1 MADHCPWN
9 EIQIPFYG
17 LHDPKGP
24 GSWLQLTHHVI
35 PHSFWL
41 SIFPSNIKLKKVK
54 IEVAQSCPTLC
65 DPMDCSLPGSSL
77 HGILQARVLE
87 WVDISFSRGSS
98 RFKDQTQVFHIPGRR
113 FNLWATRE
121 AGTSTL
127 PSSDSLGLHTY
138 HSLCH
143 GCSFTRIGSC
153 VTLRCHMECHVASE
167 VFFGQHVETTFYLF
181 LLLLF
186 CIVLFIFF
194 GALFNV
200 LIII

>member
-98 RFKDQTQVFHIPGRR
+98 WSKDQTQVSHIPGRR

-143 GCSFTRIGSC
+143 GCSFTR
-153 VTLRCHMECHVASE
+153 
-167 VFFGQHVETTFYLF
+167 LF
-181 LLLLF
+181 LYHDWFPCDFEVSHGMSCRFRGFLWPACWNYLLPLPPLTF
-186 CIVLFIFF
+186 LHCPIYFLWSTF
-194 GALFNV
+194 
-200 LIII
+200 

>member
-1 MADHCPWN
+1 MKFRFLSVACM
-9 EIQIPFYG
+9 IPKA
-17 LHDPKGP
+17 LAP
-24 GSWLQLTHHVI
+24 GCSSHHVI

-41 SIFPSNIKLKKVK
+41 SIFPWNIKLKKVK
-54 IEVAQSCPTLC
+54 TEVTQSCPTLC
-65 DPMDCSLPGSSL
+65 NPMDCSLPGSSL

-98 RFKDQTQVFHIPGRR
+98 RSKDQTQVSHIPGRH

-127 PSSDSLGLHTY
+127 PSSDSLGLHIY

-143 GCSFTRIGSC
+143 GCSLPGYSFTMIGSC

-167 VFFGQHVETTFYLF
+167 VFFGHYVETTLYLF

>member
-1 MADHCPWN
+1 MKFRFLSMACMIPKALAPGCSSHTTSYH
-9 EIQIPFYG
+9 IPFDS
-17 LHDPKGP
+17 LFSHQTSNWKKWKLK
-24 GSWLQLTHHVI
+24 SLSRVRLFVI
-35 PHSFWL
+35 PWTVAYQALPSMGFSRQEYW
-41 SIFPSNIKLKKVK
+41 SGFPFPS
-54 IEVAQSCPTLC
+54 
-65 DPMDCSLPGSSL
+65 PGGSP
-77 HGILQARVLE
+77 QPRDWTRV
-87 WVDISFSRGSS
+87 S
-98 RFKDQTQVFHIPGRR
+98 HIPGRR